1 MDRRLDIADSTDWI
15 GTPLAPFQS
24 LENALRCQVCKDFY
38 DTPMITSCSH
48 TFCSL
53 CIRKALT
60 SDGKCPVCRASDQA
74 SKLRRNWAVQEIV
87 DAFQAARP
95 AALKIAQ
102 EHGSLKEGQE
112 ARRKKLKRSI
122 QDTGPEDQEEELSFQ
137 FRRTRSQSRRAAA
150 ATSSQEV
157 NDVVNGEEEYQPD
170 DGLVPCPIC
179 NSRMKE
185 EAVYAHLDRCDGQP
199 SSQGRSTRSRAS
211 AATLKPP
218 QRQPYPQQSK
228 ATTPPTERL
237 PQLSYSL
244 LKDNALRKKLQE
256 LGIASWGPRPLL
268 IRRHTEWVNL
278 YNSNCDSSRPRS
290 KRELLAELETWE
302 RTQGGSAPNAGAAP
316 AGVMRKEFDG
326 QAWARS
332 NHDHFEDL
340 IAQARKK
347 RTPTDAT
354 KEERTGD
361 QESEKI
367 QGSPDQDIDDEG
379 KPAMINGG
387 RNTTPNGETS
397 GSRDNPYEGNEEA
410 LSIIRRKVEEANH
423 GNTTQR
429 SSTEDEDVPMANALL
444 PSEQARAEEMQD
456 SIEPLSAPSRKSPLS
471 PTRKKPMFSVP
482 EEPVEDYE
490 TDTQAH

>member
-1 MDRRLDIADSTDWI
+1 MTLRPPPR
-15 GTPLAPFQS
+15 QS
-24 LENALRCQVCKDFY
+24 Q
-38 DTPMITSCSH
+38 
-48 TFCSL
+48 
-53 CIRKALT
+53 
-60 SDGKCPVCRASDQA
+60 
-74 SKLRRNWAVQEIV
+74 
-87 DAFQAARP
+87 
-95 AALKIAQ
+95 
-102 EHGSLKEGQE
+102 
-112 ARRKKLKRSI
+112 
-122 QDTGPEDQEEELSFQ
+122 
-137 FRRTRSQSRRAAA
+137 
-150 ATSSQEV
+150 
-157 NDVVNGEEEYQPD
+157 
-170 DGLVPCPIC
+170 
-179 NSRMKE
+179 
-185 EAVYAHLDRCDGQP
+185 
-199 SSQGRSTRSRAS
+199 
-211 AATLKPP
+211 
-218 QRQPYPQQSK
+218 PQQLK

-302 RTQGGSAPNAGAAP
+302 RTQGGSAPNAGATP

-332 NHDHFEDL
+332 NHDHFDDL

-347 RTPTDAT
+347 RIPTDAA
-354 KEERTGD
+354 KEDQTGD
-361 QESEKI
+361 HARGTTREP
-367 QGSPDQDIDDEG
+367 PDQDMDDKG
-379 KPAMINGG
+379 KPATINGE
-387 RNTTPNGETS
+387 RNTAPNGQIP

-410 LSIIRRKVEEANH
+410 LSIIRKKVEAANNGH
-423 GNTTQR
+423 STRR

-456 SIEPLSAPSRKSPLS
+456 SIEPLSAPSRRSPLS

-490 TDTQAH
+490 TDTQVH